1 MYNGEVKYAF
11 LGTIENDNSYKV
23 YKSLFVK
30 SEEIERRFGKDIY
43 EMSVDE
49 LLVLLD
55 YCSGMKRSSKYVS
68 YSGYRLYIDWCIKNG
83 KTKSENNLEK
93 ISVDNIDTTF
103 KFRSNF
109 IKDPEEFESI
119 CEDTF
124 PFVDGEVTASNLQM
138 EICFRLAYY
147 HEMSSEEISTLE
159 KDDIDYESGILTR
172 HGGEKIKL
180 DEKLLNA
187 IIDFNSRTTITLINK
202 KNEEIAR
209 TYTLDDN
216 NYIIR
221 TRMTNRNSEKS
232 PLSVNSINRIF
243 IKISEKYN
251 ESDARSGYKNITPA
265 NVNLSHAFYEL
276 YSSGEKITEDS
287 KLVPKLE
294 NNSAAAKFKVYR
306 SLKTQTEAY
315 ESWIKAFYG

>member
-1 MYNGEVKYAF
+1 MYNGDVKRAF
-11 LGTIENDNSYKV
+11 LGTVENDNSYKV
-23 YKSLFVK
+23 YKSLFSK
-30 SEEIERRFGKDIY
+30 SEEIEKRFKKDVC

-68 YSGYRLYIDWCIKNG
+68 YSGYRLYVDWCIKNG

-93 ISVDNIDTTF
+93 ISIDNIDTTF
-103 KFRSNF
+103 KYKSTF

-124 PFVDGEVTASNLQM
+124 PLVDGEVTASNLQM
-138 EICFRLAYY
+138 EICLRFAYY
-147 HEMSSEEISTLE
+147 HEMTSDEISVLKKT
-159 KDDIDYESGILTR
+159 DIDYETGILTR
-172 HGGEKIKL
+172 RSGEKIKL
-180 DEKLLNA
+180 NNKLLKA
-187 IIDFNSRTTITLINK
+187 IIDFNSRTTITLVNK
-202 KNEEIAR
+202 NNEEIAR

-216 NYIIR
+216 DYILR

-251 ESDARSGYKNITPA
+251 ESDARSGYKNFTPA
-265 NVNLSHAFYEL
+265 NVNLSHAFYEA
-276 YSSGEKITEDS
+276 YCSGEGITEESRIVLKAENDS
-287 KLVPKLE
+287 SV
-294 NNSAAAKFKVYR
+294 AKYRATR
-306 SLKTQTEAY
+306 SLKTQKEAY
-315 ESWIKAFYG
+315 DSWKKAFYG